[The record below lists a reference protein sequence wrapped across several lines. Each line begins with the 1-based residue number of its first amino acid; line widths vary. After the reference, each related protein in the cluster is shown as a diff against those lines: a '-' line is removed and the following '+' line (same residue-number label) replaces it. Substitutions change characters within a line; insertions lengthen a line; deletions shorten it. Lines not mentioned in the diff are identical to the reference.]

1 MSLSRYPHAPM
12 ILRLDVRLLAV
23 LLVMAWP
30 AVSPAQTTAVST
42 IAAFSGS
49 RASAG
54 PVLGPDGALYGTTS
68 ASTSITGGLLYRLE
82 ADGSAIR
89 TLYQFK
95 VTDGFSPVGG
105 LLLGSEDGLLYGTTS
120 IGDGTQFNT
129 PGTVYRV
136 APDGSGFTILH
147 RFETYSVISP
157 IGTPV
162 NTDGANPETEMVEGS
177 DGFLYGVTRAGGPDG
192 TGVVFKIARDG
203 SGFAVLHAF
212 GPITSE
218 ATATVPINEDGYAP
232 TGSLLEGA
240 DGYFYGTTSQGGVN
254 GSGTIFR
261 VSFDGSEFATVYSFP
276 ATAADAS
283 GAFVNTEGAN
293 PFAGLTDGGDAR
305 LYGTTNLGG
314 ATGNGTVFAFD
325 PVSRL
330 LSVLHPF
337 DALQGARPTGE
348 LLLAQDGKLYGTAA
362 SGGTNAAGDVTT
374 YGTVFS
380 IARDGTGFTTLHN
393 FEGTDGATPTGR
405 LLQLSGTA
413 FVGVAQG
420 GAKCGQGSIYQLS
433 LDGAEVKGITNC
445 GRRNNSGGGGVE
457 SLLLL
462 MLGSLGLL
470 RGLRGRWAR

>member
-1 MSLSRYPHAPM
+1 MSFPRSPHAPM
-12 ILRLDVRLLAV
+12 SPRRDVCLLAA

-49 RASAG
+49 RASSG

-68 ASTSITGGLLYRLE
+68 ASTSVTGGLLYRLE
-82 ADGSAIR
+82 ANGSAIR
-89 TLYQFK
+89 TIYQFK

-105 LLLGSEDGLLYGTTS
+105 LLLGSDGLLYGTTS
-120 IGDGTQFNT
+120 TGDGTQFNT

-147 RFETYSVISP
+147 RFETFGATSP

-162 NTDGANPETEMVEGS
+162 NTDGANPETELVEGG
-177 DGFLYGVTRAGGPDG
+177 DGYLYGVTRAGGPDG

-203 SGFAVLHAF
+203 NDFAVLHAF
-212 GPITSE
+212 GPITS
-218 ATATVPINEDGYAP
+218 AAIGTVPTNEDGYAP
-232 TGSLLEGA
+232 TGPLLAGA
-240 DGYFYGTTSQGGVN
+240 DGYFYGTTSQGGVT

-261 VSFDGSEFATVYSFP
+261 VSFDGSDFATVYTFP
-276 ATAADAS
+276 ATTADAS
-283 GAFVNTEGAN
+283 GVVVNTEGAN
-293 PFAGLTDGGDAR
+293 PVAGLTDGQDAR

-314 ATGNGTVFAFD
+314 ATGNGTLFAFD

-362 SGGTNAAGDVTT
+362 TGGTNAAGDVTT

-393 FEGTDGATPTGR
+393 FAGTDGATPTGR

-420 GAKCGQGSIYQLS
+420 GAKCNQGSIYQLS

-445 GRRNNSGGGGVE
+445 GQKKNSGGGGVE

-470 RGLRGRWAR
+470 RALRGR